1 MKKTI
6 LIAVSMLAALQ
17 APLLAHAEGSP
28 VNVLLAGGP
37 EANTIGISLSPD
49 GREYVIDSIA
59 PLEIGSTVCSNPPEK
74 PNELVCQA
82 AAIDG
87 FEVNAGSGDDYVGVA
102 GNVPVPVTVR
112 GGAGADRLTG
122 GGGPD
127 KLLGGPGDDHLSGRG
142 GADVLSG
149 GPGDDVLVGGSGN
162 DVLRGG
168 PGQDTLIGGA
178 GSNELQQ
185 DPTSVVR
192 HQGS

>member
-1 MKKTI
+1 MKKAI
-6 LIAVSMLAALQ
+6 LIAVSMLVTQ

-37 EANTIGISLSPD
+37 EANMIGISLSPD
-49 GREYVIDSIA
+49 GRDYVIDSIA

-82 AAIDG
+82 AAIGG
-87 FEVNAGSGDDYVGVA
+87 FEVNAGGGDDSVGVA
-102 GNVPVPVTVR
+102 GNVPVPVTMR
-112 GGAGADRLTG
+112 GGAGADRLIG

-142 GADVLSG
+142 GADVLYGGSG
-149 GPGDDVLVGGSGN
+149 NDVLVGGSGN

-168 PGQDTLIGGA
+168 AGQDTLIGGP

-185 DPTSVVR
+185 DPTSAVR
-192 HQGS
+192 HQSG